1 MRERGI
7 KGRNR
12 HTEMRQDR
20 ERMSKKE
27 TCRQRDI
34 NKEGGRKGGG
44 RESEKEI
51 ERERKETPRYR

>member
-1 MRERGI
+1 M
-7 KGRNR
+7 KGLS
-12 HTEMRQDR
+12 EG
-20 ERMSKKE
+20 E

-34 NKEGGRKGGG
+34 NKGEGGRGG